1 MGKSGE
7 EFIKFIERQQQ
18 EAGDDSTRAFYEDME
33 RQYYEAQEE
42 RARMNSDE
50 YKQQKEEI
58 VEKPYGVY
66 SITFTHTLG
75 YDERERLLRCA

>member
-7 EFIKFIERQQQ
+7 EFIKFVERQQQ
-18 EAGDDSTRAFYEDME
+18 EAGDDRTRAFYEDME

-50 YKQQKEEI
+50 YKQQQGRDEESTMGC
-58 VEKPYGVY
+58 V
-66 SITFTHTLG
+66 
-75 YDERERLLRCA
+75 

>member
-1 MGKSGE
+1 
-7 EFIKFIERQQQ
+7 
-18 EAGDDSTRAFYEDME
+18 ME

-50 YKQQKEEI
+50 YKQQKEEMR
-58 VEKPYGVY
+58 KTLWVY

-75 YDERERLLRCA
+75 YEAYNNDAGWKVLAIR

>member
-7 EFIKFIERQQQ
+7 EFIKFVERQQ
-18 EAGDDSTRAFYEDME
+18 EESGNDATRAFYEDME

-50 YKQQKEEI
+50 YKQQQEEMR
-58 VEKPYGVY
+58 KALWGV
-66 SITFTHTLG
+66 FNHFHPHTWI
-75 YDERERLLRCA
+75 